1 MPSRQLS
8 TRPQRFAHA
17 RLPGP
22 HLTRSHAPFPRRSP
36 PSVFSRAQLEVVW
49 SLPPQGDPR
58 GPAILH
64 LLRSTASRTVT
75 YPLRP
80 SLPRSWRTG
89 PRCHTARVRRCPPRC
104 LPGWPPASPTLPRR
118 ARPDAAAPRPLSL
131 EVRLDAVGAVIL
143 DGLSYRRAGRM
154 VGISKTEV
162 GDSLDL
168 LLGPLGGLGFCQP
181 DGTFVATLDDL
192 CAVLAEMAAA

>member
-64 LLRSTASRTVT
+64 LLRSTASSKVT
-75 YPLRP
+75 YPIRP
-80 SLPRSWRTG
+80 SLPRSWRNG
-89 PRCHTARVRRCPPRC
+89 PRAVVLPAFVAAR
-104 LPGWPPASPTLPRR
+104 S
-118 ARPDAAAPRPLSL
+118 
-131 EVRLDAVGAVIL
+131 
-143 DGLSYRRAGRM
+143 RAGLAGRPP
-154 VGISKTEV
+154 
-162 GDSLDL
+162 
-168 LLGPLGGLGFCQP
+168 GPPGAIPSAQHWWHSATVAGGPPGRGRRGR
-181 DGTFVATLDDL
+181 DGR
-192 CAVLAEMAAA
+192 AVVPARRTGGRHLQDRGR